1 MFKKLLSDTIIYGL
15 TTILM
20 RLINYLLV
28 PIHTKVF
35 DVEDFGI
42 LSLFYSY
49 AVVFNV
55 VYTYGMETTY
65 FRFATKHKDKKEKV
79 FSQILSS
86 VIITSLI
93 FSGILWASTPY
104 ISEYLNYE
112 NSSSFVK
119 IFATLF
125 AVDAI
130 LAIPFAS
137 LRVEGKAKRFAALK
151 IIEVFLTVGLNYL
164 FLVTFHDLYQTA
176 EAGSFLTKFYDPSF
190 GLGYSFVANLISK
203 SIILVL
209 LSDKLLKVKLQ
220 WSWKAMKPYYKY
232 GFPLL
237 FSGLAFAVN
246 EVFDRILIPILLPDD
261 FYSYGNAEYAL
272 GVYSACYKLSIFVTF
287 TVQAYKYAAE
297 PFFFNQAESK
307 ESPRV
312 FAKVMYYFVIVL
324 MLMVVGVTANL
335 NWLASI
341 FIRNKEYLI
350 GLPVVPILLMA
361 NIFLG
366 MYYNLSVWF
375 KVTDNTNYGA
385 MISFVGAA
393 ITLSLNFLLIPLLGF
408 YGSAVATFICYF
420 TMMLLAYLLGNKY
433 YPIPYN
439 VKMISFYLILG
450 GAFLVLFFQL
460 PKQDFWPQ
468 LITQN
473 VLFIVFSLIIVIIE
487 RNFFIKILGNRKK

>member
-1 MFKKLLSDTIIYGL
+1 
-15 TTILM
+15 M

-35 DVEDFGI
+35 SPDDFGI

-49 AVVFNV
+49 AVLFNV
-55 VYTYGMETTY
+55 IYTYGMETTY
-65 FRFATKHKDKKEKV
+65 FRFATKDKENKDKV
-79 FSQILSS
+79 FSKVLSS
-86 VIITSLI
+86 VIITSVL
-93 FSGILWASTPY
+93 FSGILWICTPY
-104 ISEYLNYE
+104 ISTYLDYD
-112 NSSSFVK
+112 NSSTFVK
-119 IFATLF
+119 VFATLF

-137 LRVEGKAKRFAALK
+137 LRVEGKAKRFAILK
-151 IIEVFLTVGLNYL
+151 IIEVLLTVGLNYL
-164 FLVTFHDLYQTA
+164 FLVIFNDLYAAA
-176 EAGSFLTKFYDPSF
+176 EPTSLLGQYYDPEF

-203 SIILVL
+203 VSILIL
-209 LSDKLLKVKLQ
+209 LSDKILKVKLQ
-220 WSWKAMKPYYKY
+220 WSWKSMKPYYKY

-246 EVFDRILIPILLPDD
+246 EVFDRILIPILLPKD
-261 FYSYGNAEYAL
+261 FYAFGDAEYAL

-297 PFFFNQAESK
+297 PFFFNQANSK
-307 ESPRV
+307 DSPKV
-312 FAKVMYYFVIVL
+312 FANIMYYFVIVL

-335 NWLASI
+335 EWLASI
-341 FIRNKEYLI
+341 FIRQKEYLI

-375 KVTDNTNYGA
+375 KVTDNTKYGA
-385 MISFVGAA
+385 IISFIGAG
-393 ITLSLNFLLIPLLGF
+393 ITLTLNFILIPLLGF
-408 YGSAVATFICYF
+408 YGSAIATFVCYF
-420 TMMLLAYLLGNKY
+420 SMMVIAYLLGNKY

-450 GAFLVLFFQL
+450 GAFLVLFFNL
-460 PKQDFWPQ
+460 PKQEFWPQ

-473 VLFIVFSLIIVIIE
+473 VLFIGFIIIIAISE
-487 RNFFIKILGNRKK
+487 RNFLKRVFGNRENTTK